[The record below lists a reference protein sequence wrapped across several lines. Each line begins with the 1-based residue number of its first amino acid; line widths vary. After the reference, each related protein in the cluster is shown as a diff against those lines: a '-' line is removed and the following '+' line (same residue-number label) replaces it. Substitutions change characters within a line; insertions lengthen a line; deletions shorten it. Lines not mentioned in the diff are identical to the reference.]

1 MKEMKNKK
9 AIVTAATSGIGWA
22 SALTLAKEGATVCI
36 CSIQKDIDA
45 IEELLAKCNDE
56 GLDIFAVPYDAFDI
70 ESYKTVFDK
79 AIERMGG
86 LDILVNNFGYT
97 KPNLDSDIFH
107 IKYEDFNRFVTVNL
121 ASVIIPTQLALP
133 LMAQRGGGSIINI
146 ASIAS
151 KVPDMTEMAYGTSKA
166 AICHITKMVASQAAP
181 AKIRCNAILPGLT
194 MTTAV
199 RNVLTEEY
207 KQFFLRHVPLGR
219 AAEPEEI
226 AAAVKYFA
234 SDDSS
239 FVTGQLLDITGGFG
253 TATPLYADMMAMSV
267 KMQG

>member
-1 MKEMKNKK
+1 MKNKK

-22 SALTLAKEGATVCI
+22 SALALAKEGATVCI

-45 IEELLAKCNDE
+45 VSELLAKCNDE
-56 GLDIFAVPYDAFDI
+56 GLDIFAVPYDAFDT

-97 KPNLDSDIFH
+97 IPNLDTDIFH

-133 LMAQRGGGSIINI
+133 LMVQRGGGSIINI
-146 ASIAS
+146 ASIAG

-199 RNVLTEEY
+199 KNVLTEEY

-239 FVTGQLLDITGGFG
+239 FVTGQLLEVTGGFG
-253 TATPLYADMMAMSV
+253 TATPLFADMMAMAV
-267 KMQG
+267 KMQEG

>member
-1 MKEMKNKK
+1 MKNKK
-9 AIVTAATSGIGWA
+9 AIVTASTSGIGWA
-22 SALTLAKEGATVCI
+22 SAVALAKEGATVCI
-36 CSIQKDIDA
+36 CSLKKDIDG
-45 IEELLAKCNDE
+45 ISELIDKCQGE
-56 GLDIFAVPYDAFDI
+56 GLDIFSVAYDAFDT
-70 ESYKTVFDK
+70 ESYKTLFEK
-79 AIERMGG
+79 AMERMGG
-86 LDILVNNFGYT
+86 LGILVNNFGYT

-146 ASIAS
+146 ASIAG

-194 MTTAV
+194 MTAAV
-199 RNVLTEEY
+199 KNVLTEEY

-219 AAEPEEI
+219 VAEPDEI
-226 AAAVKYFA
+226 AAAVKYFT
-234 SDDSS
+234 SDESA
-239 FVTGQLLDITGGFG
+239 FVTGQLLEVTGGFG
-253 TATPLYADMMAMSV
+253 MATPLFADMMAMSV
-267 KMQG
+267 KMQEG

>member
-1 MKEMKNKK
+1 MKNKK

-22 SALTLAKEGATVCI
+22 SAITLAKEGATVCI
-36 CSIQKDIDA
+36 CAPQKDIDRIA
-45 IEELLAKCNDE
+45 ELLTKCNDE
-56 GLDIFAVPYDAFDI
+56 GLDIFAIPYDAFDA
-70 ESYKTVFDK
+70 ESYKTLFDK

-97 KPNLDSDIFH
+97 VPSLDTDIFH

-133 LMAQRGGGSIINI
+133 LMMQRGGGSIVNI
-146 ASIAS
+146 ASIAGA
-151 KVPDMTEMAYGTSKA
+151 VPDMTEMAYGTSKA

-199 RNVLTEEY
+199 KEVLTEEY

-219 AAEPEEI
+219 AAEPDEI

-234 SDDSS
+234 SDASS
-239 FVTGQLLDITGGFG
+239 FVTGQLLEVSGGFG
-253 TATPLYADMMAMSV
+253 TATPLFADMMAMAV

>member
-1 MKEMKNKK
+1 MENKK
-9 AIVTAATSGIGWA
+9 ALVTAATSGIGWA
-22 SALTLAKEGATVCI
+22 SALALAKEGAMVCI
-36 CSIQKDIDA
+36 CAPQKAIDDIS
-45 IEELLAKCNDE
+45 ELLRKCNDE
-56 GLDIFAVPYDAFDI
+56 GLEIFALPYDAFDTD
-70 ESYKTVFDK
+70 SYQTLFDK
-79 AIERMGG
+79 ALERMGG

-97 KPNLDSDIFH
+97 IPKLDTDIFH

-133 LMAQRGGGSIINI
+133 HMLQRGGGSIVNI
-146 ASIAS
+146 ASIAGA
-151 KVPDMTEMAYGTSKA
+151 VPDMTEMAYGTAKA
-166 AICHITKMVASQAAP
+166 AICHITKMVATQAAP

-199 RNVLTEEY
+199 KNVLTEEY

-234 SDDSS
+234 SNDSA
-239 FVTGQLLDITGGFG
+239 FVTGQLLEVTGGFG
-253 TATPLYADMMAMSV
+253 TATPLFADMMAMAV
-267 KMQG
+267 QMQ